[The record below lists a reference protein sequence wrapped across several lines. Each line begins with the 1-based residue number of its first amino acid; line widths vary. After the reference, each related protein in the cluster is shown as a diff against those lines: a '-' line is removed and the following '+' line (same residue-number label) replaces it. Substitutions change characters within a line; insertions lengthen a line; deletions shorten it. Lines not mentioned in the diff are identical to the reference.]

1 MKTEL
6 KFISALNSSIE
17 FKIGQNAQDNFDIID
32 ESNPNDLWFHLY
44 GESSCHVVASI
55 DPEVKLDKKQK
66 RQIITQGALLC
77 KQNTKYKSSKNVNII
92 YSEIKN
98 IEKTETV
105 GKVQV
110 HLQKS
115 INFYLT
121 HFL

>member
-77 KQNTKYKSSKNVNII
+77 KQNTKYKSSKHVNII

-115 INFYLT
+115 INI
-121 HFL
+121 